1 MPQFRRSLH
10 SPLSAALLAAGLS
23 IAAVA
28 TATEHEPSG
37 HVAAIR
43 IAPQPAAGMLG
54 EEYRPVRLWPV
65 GAAVQKISAA
75 LEKPCEHLVFA
86 ETPLREAVAMIAE
99 RTGIGIAFDHGSLE
113 DAGVDPETP
122 VTAHFKEMPFRSA
135 LRALLR
141 DVELTALVRDDRLVV
156 TTLAEAHEHPV
167 RAFYPVLPGED
178 PDDVVAIIERTIAP
192 HTWDTVGGPGT
203 IAAAPASIGWGVIVS
218 HDAEVHEQVEALMRE
233 CDQLA
238 WQPPGPTEAAHG
250 HRPRHIRAYDIDD
263 DVARS
268 QLAEELVDLCNQAL
282 PDGGDPD
289 ARVLEIGRSLVVQ
302 SRSRPFHLMAAQ
314 LVTAVTGV
322 VELMEVEVDLPEAD
336 ENPGPDRR
344 ERPDST

>member
-1 MPQFRRSLH
+1 MPQSRRSLH
-10 SPLSAALLAAGLS
+10 SPLSAALVAAGLR

-43 IAPQPAAGMLG
+43 VASQPAAGILG
-54 EEYRPVRLWPV
+54 EGYRSVRLWPV
-65 GAAVQKISAA
+65 GDAVQKISAA

-86 ETPLREAVAMIAE
+86 ETPLRDAVAMIAD
-99 RTGIGIAFDHGSLE
+99 RAGIGIALDHGSLE
-113 DAGVDPETP
+113 DAGIDPETP

-135 LRALLR
+135 LRALLH
-141 DVELTALVRDDRLVV
+141 DIELTTIVRDDRLVV
-156 TTLAEAHEHPV
+156 TTLAEANEHPV
-167 RAFYPVLPGED
+167 RTFYPVLPGED
-178 PDDVVAIIERTIAP
+178 PEEVVAIIERTVAP

-218 HDAEVHEQVEALMRE
+218 HDADVHGQVEALLRE

-238 WQPPGPTEAAHG
+238 WQPPGPTEAVNG

-302 SRSRPFHLMAAQ
+302 SHSRPFHLMAAQ
-314 LVTAVTGV
+314 LVAAVTGV
-322 VELMEVEVDLPEAD
+322 VELMGVEVDLPEAD
-336 ENPGPDRR
+336 ENQEPDRR